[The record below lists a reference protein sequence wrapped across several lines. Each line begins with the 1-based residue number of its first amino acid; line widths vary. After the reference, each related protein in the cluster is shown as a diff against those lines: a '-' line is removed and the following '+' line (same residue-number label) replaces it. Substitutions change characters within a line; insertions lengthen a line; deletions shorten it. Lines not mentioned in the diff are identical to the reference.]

1 MKKRKAYLL
10 DTDIVIYW
18 LKNKYPEINK
28 EIKKIDEECIFI
40 SSITVAELY
49 FGAYNSAKQEENK
62 QLIDELLGKI
72 NVIHFDESAA
82 ECFGEIKSLLKSQ
95 GKMIC
100 DSDLFIAA
108 AAISND
114 LILVTNN
121 KRHFERIDRLTIT
134 SWVH

>member
-1 MKKRKAYLL
+1 MKKIKAYLL

-28 EIKKIDEECIFI
+28 KIKKIDEECIFI

-49 FGAYNSAKQEENK
+49 FGAYNSARQEENK
-62 QLIDELLGKI
+62 QLIDELLEQI

-82 ECFGEIKSLLKSQ
+82 ECFGETKYLLKSQ
-95 GKMIC
+95 GKIIC

-121 KRHFERIDRLTIT
+121 KRHFERIDKLGIT
-134 SWVH
+134 NWVH

>member
-28 EIKKIDEECIFI
+28 KIKKIDEECIFI

-49 FGAYNSAKQEENK
+49 FGAYNSARQEENK
-62 QLIDELLGKI
+62 QLIDELLEQI

-95 GKMIC
+95 GKIIC

-121 KRHFERIDRLTIT
+121 KRHFERIDRLVIT
-134 SWVH
+134 NWVH

>member
-18 LKNKYPEINK
+18 LKNKYAVINK
-28 EIKKIDEECIFI
+28 KIKKIDEERILI

-62 QLIDELLGKI
+62 QLIDELLEKI
-72 NVIHFDESAA
+72 NVVHFDESAA
-82 ECFGEIKSLLKSQ
+82 ECFGEIKYLLKSQ
-95 GKMIC
+95 GKIIC

-121 KRHFERIDRLTIT
+121 KRHFERIDKLGIT
-134 SWVH
+134 NWVH

>member
-1 MKKRKAYLL
+1 MKKRKVYLL

-18 LKNKYPEINK
+18 LKNKYPKINK
-28 EIKKIDEECIFI
+28 KMKKIDEERISV

-49 FGAYNSAKQEENK
+49 FGAYNSGRKEENK
-62 QLIDELLGKI
+62 QLIDELLEKI
-72 NVIHFDESAA
+72 NIIHFDESAA
-82 ECFGEIKSLLKSQ
+82 QCFGQIKSLLKSQ
-95 GKMIC
+95 GKIIC

-121 KRHFERIDRLTIT
+121 ERHFERISDLEIT
-134 SWVH
+134 NWVH

>member
-28 EIKKIDEECIFI
+28 KIKKIDEERIFI
-40 SSITVAELY
+40 SSITIAELY

-62 QLIDELLGKI
+62 QLIDELLEKI

-95 GKMIC
+95 GKIIC

-108 AAISND
+108 VAISNG

-121 KRHFERIDRLTIT
+121 KRHFERIDRLGIT
-134 SWVH
+134 NWVH

>member
-18 LKNKYPEINK
+18 LKNKYPGINK
-28 EIKKIDEECIFI
+28 KIKKIDEERIFI

-62 QLIDELLGKI
+62 QLIDELLEKM
-72 NVIHFDESAA
+72 NVVHFDESAA

-95 GKMIC
+95 GKIIC

-108 AAISND
+108 VAISND

-121 KRHFERIDRLTIT
+121 KKHFERIDKLGIAN
-134 SWVH
+134 WVH